1 MGKKLDFLGK
11 KIGRWTVVK
20 ENGRFYPGGHILW
33 FCVCE
38 CGNTQNITGNT
49 LKSGNSTSCGCYHA
63 EMVGNMVRTHGA
75 TKCKDHKE
83 TREYTSW
90 MQMKSRCRNTN
101 LKSYKDYG
109 GRGVTVCSRWLGED
123 GFINF
128 LSDMGERPE
137 GHSLDRYP
145 NNNGNY
151 EPSNCRW
158 ATRPQQQRGRRNNIW
173 LEHEGERLVMTD
185 WLKRIAMPY
194 STFQYHVKKGR
205 TIEDIIQI
213 VKNKKTAA

>member
-1 MGKKLDFLGK
+1 MPK
-11 KIGRWTVVK
+11 KIQLREGQRFGRWTVVK
-20 ENGRFYPGGHILW
+20 ESGVYGKNGTIMW
-33 FCVCE
+33 ECICD
-38 CGNTQNITGNT
+38 CGNVSAVSGTHLNMG
-49 LKSGNSTSCGCYHA
+49 KSGSCGCYQREVA
-63 EMVGNMVRTHGA
+63 TANIVHGA
-75 TKCKDHKE
+75 TKNGID
-83 TREYTSW
+83 TPEYTSW
-90 MQMKSRCRNTN
+90 MQMKGRCYNEN
-101 LKSYKDYG
+101 FKQFSDYG
-109 GRGVTVCSRWLGED
+109 GRGIIVCPRWLGEN

-173 LEHEGERLVMTD
+173 LEHDGEKLVMAD
-185 WLKRIAMPY
+185 WLKRIDMPY
-194 STFQYHVKKGR
+194 STFHYHVKKGR
-205 TIEDIIQI
+205 TIEEINKI